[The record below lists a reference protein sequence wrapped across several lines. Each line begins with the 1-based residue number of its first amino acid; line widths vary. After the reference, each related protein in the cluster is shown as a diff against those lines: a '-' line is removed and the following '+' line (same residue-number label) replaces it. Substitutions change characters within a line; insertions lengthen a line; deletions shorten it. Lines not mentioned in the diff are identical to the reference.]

1 MADTRGRRTWREEE
15 KRGRRGGR
23 RRKKKKSCT
32 HRADILEILG
42 FMQRADLTVE
52 QRKINRKKKK
62 SGSAALEPERPQ
74 QGGVQEGFQGA
85 TLTVAL

>member
-1 MADTRGRRTWREEE
+1 MADTRGRRTSREEE

-23 RRKKKKSCT
+23 GRKKKT
-32 HRADILEILG
+32 LHTPRRHTEILG

-62 SGSAALEPERPQ
+62 RSGSEAPERPQ

-85 TLTVAL
+85 TLTPAL